1 MSIVAIRS
9 SPSSAISHS
18 SDENEPVR
26 DHFPPPLL
34 CRHGRTKVGA
44 APNNKINLASCNA
57 QSSIFFKDFF

>member
-26 DHFPPPLL
+26 AHFPPPLL

-44 APNNKINLASCNA
+44 APKG
-57 QSSIFFKDFF
+57 